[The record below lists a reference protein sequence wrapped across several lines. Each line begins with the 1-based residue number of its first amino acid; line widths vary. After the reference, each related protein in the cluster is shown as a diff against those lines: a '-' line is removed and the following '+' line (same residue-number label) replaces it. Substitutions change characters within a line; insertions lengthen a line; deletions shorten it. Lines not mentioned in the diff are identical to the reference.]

1 MCRLWAD
8 CLNVAYLNFGKQSCD
23 KGVVIIP
30 IVEKMKLNLGK
41 VGYFA
46 KVIQI
51 ISDDPGIRSP

>member
-1 MCRLWAD
+1 M
-8 CLNVAYLNFGKQSCD
+8 AYLNFGKQSCD